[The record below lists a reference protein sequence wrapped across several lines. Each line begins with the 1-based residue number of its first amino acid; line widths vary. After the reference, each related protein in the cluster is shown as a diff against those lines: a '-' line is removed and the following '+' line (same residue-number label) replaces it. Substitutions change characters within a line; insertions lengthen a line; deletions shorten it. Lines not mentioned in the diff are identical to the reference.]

1 MALTAGIIGLPNVG
15 KSTLFNAITQASAY
29 CANYPFA
36 TIEPNVG
43 VVEVRDKRLDD
54 IVKIVNP
61 RSIVPTSFSFTDIAG
76 LVKGASKGDGLGNQ
90 FLSHIRD
97 VDAICQVVRCFD
109 NDNIIHVNGKVDPCD
124 DIDTINLELIL
135 ADLEVVEK
143 RIPKI
148 EKKAQLK
155 VDQDAVYEYNILKKL
170 HEAFLKNIP
179 ARNVDLTDEE
189 KLFIKN
195 YQFLTLKP
203 MIYVANVGE
212 KDITTGN
219 KYVDMVKEIADREG
233 TKVIVVCA
241 EIESELVDLDDED
254 REMFLED
261 LGIKES
267 GLDALVKEAYRI
279 LGLCT
284 FFTAGEQECRA
295 WTFRKGMTAPKCAGV
310 IHSDFERGF
319 IKAETYTYDDL
330 MQYGT
335 PLKVKEAGKVR
346 MEGKDYVVQ
355 DGDIMLFRFNV

>member
-15 KSTLFNAITQASAY
+15 KSTLFNAITKASAY

-43 VVEVRDKRLDD
+43 VVEVKDKRLDD
-54 IVKIVNP
+54 IVNIIHP

-76 LVKGASKGDGLGNQ
+76 LVKGASKGEGLGNQ

-97 VDAICQVVRCFD
+97 VDAVCQVVRCFE
-109 NDNIIHVNGKVDPCD
+109 NDNIIHVNGKVDPVD

-155 VDQDAVYEYNILKKL
+155 VDKDAVYEYEILKKL
-170 HEAFLKNIP
+170 QAAFLENIP
-179 ARNVDLTDEE
+179 ARNVDLSEEE

-212 KDITTGN
+212 KDILTGN
-219 KYVDMVKEIADREG
+219 KYVDQVKEIALKEG
-233 TKVIVVCA
+233 TKVITVCA
-241 EIESELVDLDDED
+241 QIEEELIALDEED

-261 LGIKES
+261 LGIQES

-330 MQYGT
+330 MLYGT

-346 MEGKDYVVQ
+346 MEGKEYVVQ